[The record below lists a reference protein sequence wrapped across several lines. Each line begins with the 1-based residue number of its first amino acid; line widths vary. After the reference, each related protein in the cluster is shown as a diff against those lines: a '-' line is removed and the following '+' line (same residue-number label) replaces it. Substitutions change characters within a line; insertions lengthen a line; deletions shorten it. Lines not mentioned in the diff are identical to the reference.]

1 VATTRK
7 HKAKRKQNRSASLNA
22 RLWRFEL
29 TRLAIPICFPT
40 KFRYRFFCEK
50 CSNTIPVEP
59 KGIVRHASSIDE
71 AFTNFNAFAK
81 AVEPRTIKCQ
91 CGHEDGYHRGDVL
104 LVATDY
110 RVPHSNCA
118 LNSECHRISD
128 CDFVAFW
135 ISAAGLRAY
144 FATSTF
150 PLNRLSGHAIMAL
163 TCFGLRLTASGSQ
176 DADLGSTGW
185 C

>member
-1 VATTRK
+1 VVTKMDIIAETFF
-7 HKAKRKQNRSASLNA
+7 
-22 RLWRFEL
+22 LWP
-29 TRLAIPICFPT
+29 PIIE
-40 KFRYRFFCEK
+40 FR
-50 CSNTIPVEP
+50 
-59 KGIVRHASSIDE
+59 
-71 AFTNFNAFAK
+71 TN
-81 AVEPRTIKCQ
+81 VS
-91 CGHEDGYHRGDVL
+91 H
-104 LVATDY
+104 
-110 RVPHSNCA
+110 CA
-118 LNSECHRISD
+118 LNSECHRISN

-150 PLNRLSGHAIMAL
+150 PLNRFSGHAIMAL